1 MNFFRNGDK
10 MGNLWRLRMGRMD
23 NLFIGIIC
31 IVLKDVLDS
40 SDVTSEKYCV
50 FFNVLN
56 F

>member
-1 MNFFRNGDK
+1 MDH
-10 MGNLWRLRMGRMD
+10 LWRLRMGRID
-23 NLFIGIIC
+23 NLFIGITC

-40 SDVTSEKYCV
+40 SDVTYEKHCV